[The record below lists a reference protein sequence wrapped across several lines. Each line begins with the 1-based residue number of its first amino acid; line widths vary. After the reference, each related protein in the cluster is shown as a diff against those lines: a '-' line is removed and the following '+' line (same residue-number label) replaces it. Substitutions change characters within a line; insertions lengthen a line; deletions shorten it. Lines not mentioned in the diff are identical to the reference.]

1 MRPNLENTGLS
12 IGKGRPVT
20 GGGGSARALHSRE
33 QGDRA
38 AGGLGLVPSKT
49 SPLEILFDKSLTQR
63 KRIKRLRRSVWAAGH
78 LHGLADHGHRPPV
91 AWMATLTYE
100 GVDDWRADHI
110 SAASEQYRRHC
121 ARQRVPC
128 RYLWVAELQKRGAVH
143 YHLIAWLPKGV
154 RMPHW
159 DRETTAASGRQVRA
173 FWPHGMTNVEQARTG
188 VGYLMKYVS
197 KFGEG
202 EGAAFPPHLRLYGVG
217 GLTPQARLVRGWYN
231 LPEWA
236 KREHGVGELRRIGSR
251 LVVMETGEVVPAMY
265 SRLFVPGGVLLVPLR
280 AMPDRFHHGAYS
292 RFGGMSGYRGEA
304 LM

>member
-1 MRPNLENTGLS
+1 MAFSDTNSYTDTATATAGGAPLHATSGH
-12 IGKGRPVT
+12 GGDD
-20 GGGGSARALHSRE
+20 GGGW
-33 QGDRA
+33 A
-38 AGGLGLVPSKT
+38 AAAAGLVPSKT
-49 SPLEILFDKSLTQR
+49 SPLEIRFDKLQSA
-63 KRIKRLRRSVWAAGH
+63 KRRVKRLRRSVWAAGH

-91 AWMATLTYE
+91 AWMVTLTYV
-100 GVDDWRADHI
+100 GVNDWQADHI
-110 SAASEQYRRHC
+110 SKASEQYRRHC
-121 ARQRVPC
+121 ARHRVPC

-159 DRETTAASGRQVRA
+159 DRDTATASGRQVKA
-173 FWPHGMTNVEQARTG
+173 FWAHGMTNVEQARTG
-188 VGYLMKYVS
+188 VGYLMKYLS
-197 KFGEG
+197 KLDD
-202 EGAAFPPHLRLYGVG
+202 GAAFPPHLRLYGVG

-251 LVVMETGEVVPAMY
+251 LVVLETGEVVPPMY

-280 AMPDRFHHGAYS
+280 AMPERFHQGAYS